1 LDPRG
6 QQDSKLDVTADFSNV
21 PVQDAVRVLANM
33 AGMKSVAMS
42 SLLYVTSVENAD
54 NLEEEAAQKRG
65 MAPAKW
71 EKVMPQEK
79 K

>member
-1 LDPRG
+1 
-6 QQDSKLDVTADFSNV
+6 
-21 PVQDAVRVLANM
+21 
-33 AGMKSVAMS
+33 
-42 SLLYVTSVENAD
+42 VENAD